1 MQGAFKNLK
10 TSFMRG
16 VMPLLLCCAST
27 FSLAA
32 CGGGDGGP
40 TPGAVTEAPPSQSG
54 ATATPGA
61 SQAAAGGDSVAVAI
75 SSDVGSLDPRKVSGS
90 GFFPVISSFSE
101 TLWEFG
107 YNNQESFVLAE
118 GRDKKSSLEYTIRLK
133 ENIKFSNG
141 GAFNADDVI
150 FTFNLWKNDPSR
162 THYLQAVDMEKTKK
176 IDDYTVDL
184 RYTHY
189 NVGQL
194 AMLGAVYIVDAETY
208 DEDNFSQNP
217 VGTGPYLVQEYVTNS
232 YVTMKARDD
241 YWGGELPVKNIEFK
255 VINEDAQKVNAL
267 DARTVDLVGGV
278 PTGDVEY
285 VKSLPDYETRTVDLG
300 YALSFSFNLN
310 EASVFYDKNARYAV
324 AYAVDKQ
331 AIINAAFDG
340 YATESKL
347 PFAASLNDYSDSLLN
362 LHDTYTR
369 GYDIELAREYA
380 EKAGLVG
387 KEVEIV
393 TYGDTGSVLM
403 AQILQESLGQ
413 IGVALKI
420 SNYDMATYYTVT
432 GDPTRWDLSTSVGA
446 GPCGLGADVM
456 TTFVSFTAPSEV
468 RDKIVAAGTEIM
480 GTDDSEEYAKKMVEF
495 VRLFEEEC
503 PWYSV
508 LDVQSTIT
516 YSKKIVGFDLYGGTG
531 YRIKD
536 WTITP

>member
-1 MQGAFKNLK
+1 MKNGFRK
-10 TSFMRG
+10 AIS
-16 VMPLLLCCAST
+16 LLLCCVTALALAS
-27 FSLAA
+27 
-32 CGGGDGGP
+32 CGGGDKGGSP
-40 TPGAVTEAPPSQSG
+40 TAGTDTPPSSG
-54 ATATPGA
+54 GAEVSPGA
-61 SQAAAGGDSVAVAI
+61 SQAVTGGDSVAVAI
-75 SSDVGSLDPRKVSGS
+75 SADVGSLDPRKVSGS

-107 YNNQESFVLAE
+107 YDNEESFVLAD
-118 GRDKKSSLEYTIRLK
+118 GRDKISSLEYTIRLK

-141 GAFNADDVI
+141 NAFTADDVI

-184 RYTHY
+184 WYTHY

-208 DEDNFSQNP
+208 NEDDFSQNP
-217 VGTGPYLVQEYVTNS
+217 VGTGPYVVQEYVINS

-241 YWGGELPVKNIEFK
+241 YWGGELSIKNIEFK

-267 DARTVDLVGGV
+267 DAHTVDLVGGV
-278 PTGDVEY
+278 PTADIEY
-285 VKSLPDYETRTVDLG
+285 VKSLTDFETRTVDLG

-310 EASVFYDKNARYAV
+310 EASIFYDRNARYAV
-324 AYAVDKQ
+324 AYAVDKK

-340 YATESKL
+340 YATESML
-347 PFAASLNDYSDSLLN
+347 PFAASLNDYSDDLLN
-362 LHDTYTR
+362 LHDTYTK
-369 GYDIELAREYA
+369 GYNMELAKEYA
-380 EKAGLVG
+380 EKAGLIG

-403 AQILQESLGQ
+403 AQILQESLEQ
-413 IGVALKI
+413 IGVTLKI

-468 RDKIVAAGTEIM
+468 RDTIVAAGTEIM
-480 GTDDSEEYAKKMVEF
+480 GTDDPEEYAKKMIEF
-495 VRLFEEEC
+495 VKLFEEEC

-508 LDVQSTIT
+508 LDMQSTIT
-516 YSKKIVGFDLYGGTG
+516 YSKKIGGFDLYGGTG
-531 YRIKD
+531 YRVKD
-536 WTITP
+536 WTIAP

>member
-1 MQGAFKNLK
+1 MKNRYK
-10 TSFMRG
+10 KAIS
-16 VMPLLLCCAST
+16 LLLCCAT
-27 FSLAA
+27 ALALAA
-32 CGGGDGGP
+32 CGGGGGGGGDDTG
-40 TPGAVTEAPPSQSG
+40 TPPPAGTEASPPQGG
-54 ATATPGA
+54 AAVSPDGSPPVT
-61 SQAAAGGDSVAVAI
+61 GGDSVAVAI

-107 YNNQESFVLAE
+107 YDNEESFVLADSRE
-118 GRDKKSSLEYTIRLK
+118 KISSLQYTIRLK
-133 ENIKFSNG
+133 EGIAFSNG
-141 GAFNADDVI
+141 NAFTADDVI

-176 IDDYTVDL
+176 TDEYTVDL
-184 RYTHY
+184 WYTHY

-194 AMLGAVYIVDAETY
+194 AMLGAVYIVDAESY
-208 DEDNFSQNP
+208 NEDDFTQNP
-217 VGTGPYLVQEYVTNS
+217 VGTGPYLVQEYVINS

-241 YWGGELPVKNIEFK
+241 YWGGELSIKKLEFK

-267 DARTVDLVGGV
+267 DAQTVDLVGGV
-278 PTGDVEY
+278 PTGDIEY
-285 VKSLPDYETRTVDLG
+285 VKSLSGYETRTVDLG

-324 AYAVDKQ
+324 AYAVDRQ

-347 PFAASLNDYSDSLLN
+347 PFAASLNDYSDDLLN
-362 LHDTYTR
+362 LHDTYTK
-369 GYDIELAREYA
+369 GYNIELAKEYA

-403 AQILQESLGQ
+403 AQILQESLGK

-432 GDPTRWDLSTSVGA
+432 GDPERWDLSTSVGA

-468 RDKIVAAGTEIM
+468 RDTIVAAGTEIM
-480 GTDDSEEYAKKMVEF
+480 GTDDPEEYAKKMIEF
-495 VRLFEEEC
+495 VKLFEEEC

-508 LDVQSTIT
+508 LDMQSTIT
-516 YSKKIVGFDLYGGTG
+516 YSKKIGGFDLYGGTG

-536 WTITP
+536 WTISP

>member
-1 MQGAFKNLK
+1 MNNKFLK
-10 TSFMRG
+10 AISLM
-16 VMPLLLCCAST
+16 LCCAAV

-32 CGGGDGGP
+32 CGGGAD
-40 TPGAVTEAPPSQSG
+40 TPGTSSPPPSQSG
-54 ATATPGA
+54 AADSPGA
-61 SQAAAGGDSVAVAI
+61 SQAVTGGDSVTVAI
-75 SSDVGSLDPRKVSGS
+75 ASDVGSLDPRKVSGD
-90 GFFPVISSFSE
+90 GFFPVINCFSE
-101 TLWEFG
+101 TLWGFG
-107 YNNQESFVLAE
+107 YNNEESFVLADT
-118 GRDKKSSLEYTIRLK
+118 RDKVSSLEYTIHLK

-141 GAFNADDVI
+141 SAFNADDVI

-176 IDDYTVDL
+176 IDEYTVDL
-184 RYTHY
+184 WYTHY

-217 VGTGPYLVQEYVTNS
+217 VGTGPYVIKEYVINS
-232 YVTMKARDD
+232 YVTMTARDD
-241 YWGGELPVKNIEFK
+241 YWGGELSIKNIEFK

-267 DARTVDLVGGV
+267 DAHTVDLVGGV
-278 PTGDVEY
+278 PTGDIEY
-285 VKSLPDYETRTVDLG
+285 VKSLSDYETRTIDLG

-310 EASVFYDKNARYAV
+310 EASIFYNKDARYAV

-347 PFAASLNDYSDSLLN
+347 PFAASLNDYSDALLN
-362 LHDTYTR
+362 LHDTYTK
-369 GYDIELAREYA
+369 GYNVELAKEYA

-393 TYGDTGSVLM
+393 TYGDTGSILM
-403 AQILQESLGQ
+403 AQILQESLEQ
-413 IGVALKI
+413 IGVTLKI

-432 GDPTRWDLSTSVGA
+432 GDPERWDLSTSVGA

-480 GTDDSEEYAKKMVEF
+480 GTDDPEEYAKKMIEF
-495 VRLFEEEC
+495 VKLFEEEC

-508 LDVQSTIT
+508 LDMQSTVT
-516 YSKKIVGFDLYGGTG
+516 YSKKIGNFDLYGGTG

-536 WTITP
+536 WTVAP